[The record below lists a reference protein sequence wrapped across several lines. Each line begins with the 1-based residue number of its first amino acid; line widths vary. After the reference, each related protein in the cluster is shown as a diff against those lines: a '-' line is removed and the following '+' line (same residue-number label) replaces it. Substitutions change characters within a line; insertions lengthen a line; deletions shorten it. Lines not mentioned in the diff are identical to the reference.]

1 MTILPLF
8 LIVELNELNLELKNV
23 IFASLSMD
31 IG

>member
-8 LIVELNELNLELKNV
+8 LIIELNELNLELNIF

-31 IG
+31 SC